1 MPTVKISKKLQS
13 RMTKKEF
20 EEYLIGSGK
29 PEGLAVT
36 ISDEEITWVEA
47 GQEATVEVIMEPEPE
62 PEPTMDYG
70 KMTKLEIEVYVR
82 EPHGIERD
90 RRHTK
95 GDLVAQAMELD
106 AEGAD

>member
-47 GQEATVEVIMEPEPE
+47 GQEATVEGIME

-82 EPHGIERD
+82 ETHGIELD